1 MKNMKSIILI
11 ILISI
16 VLPQTSFAEELV
28 TTILKKM
35 EERTKLGI
43 DLSAKVIITEERV
56 RQGIRESEYMYYRR
70 DSDDSFILAALSPER
85 EKGNGYLRVG
95 DSMWMYRT
103 NTRTFQHM
111 SRNDRIGDSDIS
123 AETFEKRKL
132 TELYRPVVDK
142 DGNEIYTEELLGK
155 IPVYKFEVEAIVN
168 DVSYPKHTYWVRRD
182 NFLELKKDSYS
193 LSGTLMQTS
202 YFLEY
207 TNIDEK
213 YVPVKFIYIDQFEK
227 GNKTLG
233 KITAISLRPVDNN
246 VFTKAYLENLSK

>member
-1 MKNMKSIILI
+1 MKNIKSIILTI
-11 ILISI
+11 FILI
-16 VLPQTSFAEELV
+16 VLPQASFAEGLV
-28 TTILKKM
+28 TTILKKI
-35 EERTKLGI
+35 EERTELGI
-43 DLSAKVIITEERV
+43 DLSAKVSLTEERV

-85 EKGNGYLRVG
+85 EKGNGYLRVA

-123 AETFEKRKL
+123 AESFEKRKL

-142 DGNEIYTEELLGK
+142 DDKEIYTEEFLGK
-155 IPVYKFEVEAIVN
+155 FPVYKFEVEAIVN

-193 LSGTLMQTS
+193 LSGTLMQTLYS
-202 YFLEY
+202 LEY
-207 TNIDEK
+207 TNIDD
-213 YVPVKFIYIDQFEK
+213 KFIPIKIISINQFEK
-227 GNKTLG
+227 GNKTLL
-233 KITAISLRPVDNN
+233 KISAISLKPVDNN

>member
-11 ILISI
+11 IFISI
-16 VLPQTSFAEELV
+16 VLPQASFAEGLV
-28 TTILKKM
+28 TTILKKI

-43 DLSAKVIITEERV
+43 DLSAKVSLTEERGS
-56 RQGIRESEYMYYRR
+56 QGIRESEYIYYRR

-207 TNIDEK
+207 TNIDKK

-233 KITAISLRPVDNN
+233 KISAISLKPVDNN